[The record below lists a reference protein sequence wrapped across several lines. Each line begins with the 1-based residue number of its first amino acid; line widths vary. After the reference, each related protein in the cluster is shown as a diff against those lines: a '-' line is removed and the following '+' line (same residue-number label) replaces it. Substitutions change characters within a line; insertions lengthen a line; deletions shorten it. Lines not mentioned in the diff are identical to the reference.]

1 MPLDDKLEE
10 MLSPQEIKYIYDKK
24 IVNAIPVNFL
34 RGSNWRNKIII
45 ADESQNFT
53 FKELTT
59 LVTRLGEN
67 SKLFICGDPMQSD
80 INGKSGFSEMT
91 DLFNDKDSSEQG
103 IHCFDFTKNDI
114 MRSEILKYIVNKIE
128 SAISITKPGKIRNKQ
143 KSV

>member
-1 MPLDDKLEE
+1 MMPLDDKLEE

-59 LVTRLGEN
+59 LVTR
-67 SKLFICGDPMQSD
+67 
-80 INGKSGFSEMT
+80 
-91 DLFNDKDSSEQG
+91 
-103 IHCFDFTKNDI
+103 
-114 MRSEILKYIVNKIE
+114 
-128 SAISITKPGKIRNKQ
+128 
-143 KSV
+143 

>member
-1 MPLDDKLEE
+1 
-10 MLSPQEIKYIYDKK
+10 
-24 IVNAIPVNFL
+24 
-34 RGSNWRNKIII
+34 
-45 ADESQNFT
+45 
-53 FKELTT
+53 
-59 LVTRLGEN
+59 
-67 SKLFICGDPMQSD
+67 MQSD

-128 SAISITKPGKIRNKQ
+128 SAISITKPGKIRNNQ